1 MKTPAE
7 VAREN
12 AISFEVKKDGLQQRQ
27 NGDWML
33 RLVAQAKDL
42 QPTDIHAVIVNANMG
57 TRFLCT
63 LVQLDDD
70 ETPVDHKAIERDKWR
85 ALGPAK
91 QAGIRCN
98 DPVFQAWLREGHRN
112 EWDALFFEDDG
123 RTDEEHAADAV
134 RKICNVLSRSDL
146 GKPGFSDQRLIWY
159 DLDTKFQAWKVK
171 ENA

>member
-1 MKTPAE
+1 MKTPADI
-7 VAREN
+7 ATEN

-42 QPTDIHAVIVNANMG
+42 QPTDIHQVIVNANMG

-63 LVQLDDD
+63 LVQIDDN
-70 ETPVDHKAIERDKWR
+70 EMPVDHKAMDRDKWR

-91 QAGIRCN
+91 QAGIRCK
-98 DPVFQAWLREGHRN
+98 DPVFWAYLSEIENLKYGIAN
-112 EWDALFFEDDG
+112 EEDAAEF
-123 RTDEEHAADAV
+123 V
-134 RKICNVLSRSDL
+134 RARCNVLTRSDL
-146 GKPGFSDQRLIWY
+146 GKPGFSDQRILWF
-159 DLDTKFQAWKVK
+159 DLDNKFQAWKAK